1 MRGKPMSDRKRY
13 GYYPSEKTKSNLL
26 ISPEDKVTKS
36 RKFLTALILSAII
49 ISSSG
54 CEFSENSPAISPEAS
69 SESSSESSSLPE
81 SLPEVI
87 ITPESSEPEEIVEA
101 EPVIEPAI
109 SFLSQTAEKGSYF
122 VLSAE
127 NIDLTDFSFEDP
139 FGYNRRFFQKDG
151 IWYCLIPVDPSTDAG
166 YYPLEISCG
175 DFEFKTTITVAD
187 RKFKRQYLI
196 VDQVTLEATLEDA
209 AVREAFAAF
218 FEEKRWNFTEEKL
231 WNGEFVHPLRDIWYK
246 ETTSYGTFRTF
257 SSGRTEWHNA
267 SDMATGGGN
276 PVYSTNSGNVLFAG
290 WLGLTGNTII
300 LDHGCGIM
308 SWHYHLS
315 SIEVSEG
322 GFVEKD
328 QLIGRVGTTGLST
341 GNHLHFGIT
350 VGGYFVDPAHFMG
363 TEPEF
368 DFVEEFAE

>member
-1 MRGKPMSDRKRY
+1 M
-13 GYYPSEKTKSNLL
+13 
-26 ISPEDKVTKS
+26 TKS

-69 SESSSESSSLPE
+69 SESSSKSSSLPE

-87 ITPESSEPEEIVEA
+87 ITPESSEPEENVEE

-109 SFLSQTAEKGSYF
+109 SFLSQTAERGSYF

-196 VDQVTLEATLEDA
+196 VDQVTLDATLEDA

-231 WNGEFVHPLRDIWYK
+231 WNGEFTAPLGDSWYR

-267 SDMATGGGN
+267 TDMAVGGGT
-276 PVYSTNSGNVLFAG
+276 PIFATNSGKILFAD

-300 LDHGCGIM
+300 IDHGCGI
-308 SWHYHLS
+308 
-315 SIEVSEG
+315 
-322 GFVEKD
+322 
-328 QLIGRVGTTGLST
+328 
-341 GNHLHFGIT
+341 
-350 VGGYFVDPAHFMG
+350 
-363 TEPEF
+363 
-368 DFVEEFAE
+368 

>member
-1 MRGKPMSDRKRY
+1 MRGKPCFAKTVRIISSLLYIIKIFSRRK
-13 GYYPSEKTKSNLL
+13 
-26 ISPEDKVTKS
+26 IVTKS
-36 RKFLTALILSAII
+36 KKILTALILSAII

-69 SESSSESSSLPE
+69 SEVSSESSSSVSE
-81 SLPEVI
+81 SK
-87 ITPESSEPEEIVEA
+87 PEEIIEA

-122 VLSAE
+122 IISAE
-127 NIDLTDFSFEDP
+127 NIDLKDFSFTDP

-151 IWYCLIPVDPSTDAG
+151 IWYCFIPVDPSTNAG
-166 YYPLEISCG
+166 YYPLKISCG
-175 DFEFKTTITVAD
+175 DFEFKTTVTVAE
-187 RKFKRQYLI
+187 RKFKKQYL
-196 VDQVTLEATLEDA
+196 VVEQATLEATIEDT

-231 WNGEFVHPLRDIWYK
+231 WEGEFVHPLRDIWYK

-267 SDMATGGGN
+267 TDMATGGGN
-276 PVYSTNSGNVLFAG
+276 PVYSTNSGKVLFAG

-300 LDHGCGIM
+300 IDHGCGIM

-315 SIEVSEG
+315 AIEVSEG
-322 GFVEKD
+322 ETIEKD

-341 GNHLHFGIT
+341 GNHLHFGIS
-350 VGGYFVDPAHFMG
+350 VGGIFTDPMAMIG
-363 TEPEF
+363 TEPDF
-368 DFVEEFAE
+368 DFGEVKAE